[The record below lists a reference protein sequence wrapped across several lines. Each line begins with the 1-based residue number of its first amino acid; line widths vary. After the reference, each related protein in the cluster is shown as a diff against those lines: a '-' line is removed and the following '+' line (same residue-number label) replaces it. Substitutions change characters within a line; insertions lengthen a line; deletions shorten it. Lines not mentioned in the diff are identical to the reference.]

1 MNGGILSFQVPVT
14 HLELFEK
21 QCVGYVKTGSIYIWY
36 FDQNTLLFQA
46 IATIL
51 CVNLLFFSD
60 LLQIYEYN

>member
-1 MNGGILSFQVPVT
+1 MPVT

-21 QCVGYVKTGSIYIWY
+21 QCVGYVKTGSLYIWC
-36 FDQNTLLFQA
+36 FNQNNISSQA
-46 IATIL
+46 VGTIL